1 MSKICSLIFV
11 SSALFA
17 AACAAEGTSERELP
31 SWEEY
36 KAGAARVSE
45 DGNPY
50 FLIGGDLVVKE
61 EKRLREAY
69 DEYIAVLRA
78 EASGLSSVEQHSTV
92 MLKPNGQDDIWSSS
106 QRLNLTYCVDNAWG
120 SSKQRVVDEMA
131 AATGAWE
138 AVANVDF
145 LYVPAQDG
153 NCGSSPSGVLFSVRK
168 QSSGGGCAF
177 FPQDGVSCEGTR
189 VLTYSLNN
197 VPGGPPVT
205 TTGILR
211 HELGHILGLRHEHIR
226 SGFSCNGGFE
236 PTTDSRNVTAYDS
249 ASVMHYP
256 WCQGGTN
263 TGDLTLTA
271 LDIQGIRAL
280 YGAPGGGGAVCGN
293 GALESG
299 EQCDDGNTTSGDGC
313 SSTCQLESGGGTSR
327 TDTRS
332 GSVSANA
339 FVHFPAYSVKPGTQL
354 KAVMTGTRDPDL
366 YVRWNA
372 RPTTASWNCRPYL
385 NGASETCTLT
395 VPAGTTSAYVSV
407 RGYTAGTY
415 SVTTTY
421 TAP

>member
-1 MSKICSLIFV
+1 MNKICSLIFL
-11 SSALFA
+11 SSGLFA
-17 AACAAEGTSERELP
+17 AACATDGPAEPELP

-236 PTTDSRNVTAYDS
+236 PTNNARNVTAYDS

-256 WCQGGTN
+256 W
-263 TGDLTLTA
+263 
-271 LDIQGIRAL
+271 
-280 YGAPGGGGAVCGN
+280 
-293 GALESG
+293 
-299 EQCDDGNTTSGDGC
+299 
-313 SSTCQLESGGGTSR
+313 
-327 TDTRS
+327 
-332 GSVSANA
+332 
-339 FVHFPAYSVKPGTQL
+339 
-354 KAVMTGTRDPDL
+354 
-366 YVRWNA
+366 
-372 RPTTASWNCRPYL
+372 
-385 NGASETCTLT
+385 
-395 VPAGTTSAYVSV
+395 
-407 RGYTAGTY
+407 
-415 SVTTTY
+415 
-421 TAP
+421 